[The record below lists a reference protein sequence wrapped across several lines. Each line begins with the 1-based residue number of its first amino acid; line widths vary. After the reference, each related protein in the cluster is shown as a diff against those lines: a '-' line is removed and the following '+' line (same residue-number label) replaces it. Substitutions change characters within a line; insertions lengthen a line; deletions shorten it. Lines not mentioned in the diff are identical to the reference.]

1 MRGGEL
7 KTVVYLRN
15 DRSNYFFLP
24 MLYDTFFLAK
34 KELAWMGEEGL
45 AKKQRNRAE
54 RGMRRTAESERGK
67 LKRQVIASEVEK
79 VTTDHVVFPYANEGC
94 TESVR
99 GISWNV
105 FDFLPPLLFYTIAN
119 SLV

>member
-24 MLYDTFFLAK
+24 MLYDIFFLAK

-79 VTTDHVVFPYANEGC
+79 VTTDHVVFPYAKEGC
-94 TESVR
+94 TER
-99 GISWNV
+99 TWNIV
-105 FDFLPPLLFYTIAN
+105 ERF
-119 SLV
+119 